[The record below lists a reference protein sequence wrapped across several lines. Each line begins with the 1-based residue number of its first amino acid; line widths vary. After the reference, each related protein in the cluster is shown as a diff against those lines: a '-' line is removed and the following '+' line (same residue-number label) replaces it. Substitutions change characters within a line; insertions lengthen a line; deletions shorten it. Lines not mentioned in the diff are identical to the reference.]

1 MAKVVLFCTLLASGC
16 SSSSA
21 PDPVALG
28 DDTFRTMCARCHGEQ
43 GSGGLPMTPDGTK
56 PRDLSDPA
64 WQASRTDVDIEYIV
78 RQGKLPMPSFKDALT
93 PEQITA
99 VVGKVRRLNK
109 GAKQ

>member
-1 MAKVVLFCTLLASGC
+1 MAKFVVLCAVLASAC
-16 SSSSA
+16 SSRPA

-28 DDTFRTMCARCHGEQ
+28 DETFRTMCARCHGAN
-43 GSGGLPMTPDGTK
+43 GDGGLPMTPEGTR

-93 PEQITA
+93 PEQIAA